1 MAPTALLTGFTGQDG
16 SYLAELL
23 LSKGYQ
29 VFAHV
34 RPSSLR
40 QRVDLGSSNHL
51 RDQVQ
56 VVSVGETSQCDWNDL
71 LARLRPQEIYHLGAT
86 TSVRDS
92 WLDPVMVN
100 RANVDWTAVILEA
113 VRNHSPQ
120 SKMFFACSSEIFG
133 LPQQSPQHEGTPL
146 QPYTPYGISKAAA
159 HWLVQSYRQRY
170 GLFLCSGILFNHESP
185 RRPETFVS
193 RKITRGAVKIRL
205 GLIDSLEL
213 GDLSA
218 RRDWGYA
225 GDFVDAM
232 WRMLQQQTPEDF
244 VIGTGHLH
252 STLDVVQLAFS
263 QLGLTWDQH
272 VTINPNLF
280 RPNDPC
286 TVVANIDK
294 AREKLGW
301 TPKTSLARLIETMV
315 RADMDALTQFR
326 HNAAAA

>member
-1 MAPTALLTGFTGQDG
+1 MAPTALLTGLTGQDG

-34 RPSSLR
+34 RPSSTR
-40 QRVDLGSSNHL
+40 QPGDLGSSSHL
-51 RDQVQ
+51 RDRVQ
-56 VVSVGETSQCDWNDL
+56 VFSFDETSQSDWNGL
-71 LARLRPQEIYHLGAT
+71 LARLQPQEIYHLGAT

-92 WLDPVMVN
+92 WLDPVKVN

-113 VRNHSPQ
+113 LRHHSPK
-120 SKMFFACSSEIFG
+120 SKLFFACSSEIFG
-133 LPQQSPQHEGTPL
+133 LPHESPQNESTPL
-146 QPYTPYGISKAAA
+146 QPRTPYGVSKAAA

-170 GLFLCSGILFNHESP
+170 GLYLCSGILFNHESP
-185 RRPETFVS
+185 RRPEAFVS
-193 RKITRGAVKIRL
+193 RKITRGAVKIKL

-232 WRMLQQQTPEDF
+232 WRMLQQDSPEDF
-244 VIGTGHLH
+244 VIGTGQLH
-252 STLDVVQLAFS
+252 STLDVVKLAFS
-263 QLGLTWDQH
+263 QVGLAWRDH

-294 AREKLGW
+294 ARTRLGW
-301 TPKTSLARLIETMV
+301 TPKTSLAQLVETMV